1 MSDAATATP
10 TPQKEKE
17 TAFTLRAWTEADAES
32 CAAEANSARVAQ
44 YLRDAFPHPYSV
56 DDARAFIAFCR
67 AQDPARALMRCID
80 VGGRAVGS
88 ISVAAGTDVYAR
100 SAELGFWLGE
110 AHWGRGTATRAVRQ
124 VCAAAFAALGV
135 VRVHAEV
142 FAPNAASHAVLR
154 RAGFVCEGVHRRAVY
169 KNGVFYDTHT
179 YALVKDP

>member
-110 AHWGRGTATRAVRQ
+110 AHWGRGTATRAVRRRTG
-124 VCAAAFAALGV
+124 ARYS
-135 VRVHAEV
+135 VRISRRCPSPRRSSREICTWDT
-142 FAPNAASHAVLR
+142 PSTRAVLVWVR
-154 RAGFVCEGVHRRAVY
+154 P
-169 KNGVFYDTHT
+169 
-179 YALVKDP
+179 L